1 MSLPE
6 AATAEI
12 IRLTAVDLASLIKS
26 GELSAVEVTQAH
38 LDRIAD
44 VDGTIHAF
52 LYVDGER
59 ALEVSDARRCQD
71 RSRRVGG
78 AGWSAART
86 KTSLPIPGADHLR
99 IQDLGRLA
107 VAVRRNRDPT
117 TS

>member
-6 AATAEI
+6 APTAEI
-12 IRLTAVDLASLIKS
+12 IRLTAVDLASKIKS

-59 ALEVSDARRCQD
+59 ALRSATRVDAKIAALAGLDVDYQ
-71 RSRRVGG
+71 RSPGQLMFAHAATP
-78 AGWSAART
+78 AGSQARHT
-86 KTSLPIPGADHLR
+86 GCGMLS
-99 IQDLGRLA
+99 
-107 VAVRRNRDPT
+107 
-117 TS
+117 